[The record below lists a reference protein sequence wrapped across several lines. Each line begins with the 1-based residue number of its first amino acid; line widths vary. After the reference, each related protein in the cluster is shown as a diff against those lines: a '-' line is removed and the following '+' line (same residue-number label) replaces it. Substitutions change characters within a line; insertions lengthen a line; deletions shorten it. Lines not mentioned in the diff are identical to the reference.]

1 MLEGRDL
8 FHLNFLSGI
17 SKQMRVLVIGSGG
30 REHALCWAIARSP
43 RVSKLFVAPGN
54 GGTGAVA
61 ENVALDVAD
70 HAGIIAFCAREAV
83 DFVVIGPDAPAVA
96 GLGDDLRA
104 ANLLCFGPSKA
115 AAQLEGSKSF
125 TKQICDEAGIPTAA
139 YGRFDEEAAALAY
152 VRAQGAPIVIK
163 ADGLALGK
171 GVTVAMSLP
180 EAEDAVRD
188 CFSGAFG
195 ESGSSVVIEEFLEG
209 EEASVFALCDGK
221 HIVMLASAQDHKRVW
236 DGDRGPNTGG
246 MGAYSPAP
254 VMTEAM
260 MARTRAEIIEPTV
273 RRMAERGTPFTGV
286 LYAGLMMTRSGPKL
300 IEYNV
305 RFGDPECQVLMMR
318 LQSDIVDLLEATARG
333 TLDRVT
339 TEWRDDVALTVV
351 LATRG
356 YPVNAPKGSVIAGT
370 EGLNSETVQ
379 VFHAGTAQQDGRL
392 VANGGRVLNV
402 TALGATVAE
411 AQKRAYA
418 AVDRIDW
425 PEGFCR
431 RDIGWRAIAR
441 ETA

>member
-1 MLEGRDL
+1 
-8 FHLNFLSGI
+8 
-17 SKQMRVLVIGSGG
+17 MRVLVIGSGG
-30 REHALCWAIARSP
+30 REHALCWAISRSP

-61 ENVALDVAD
+61 ETISLDVAD
-70 HAGIIAFCAREAV
+70 HDGIIDFCRREAI

-125 TKQICDEAGIPTAA
+125 TKQICDEAGIPTAG
-139 YGRFDEEAAALAY
+139 YGRFEDEAAALAY
-152 VRAQGAPIVIK
+152 VREKGAPIVIK

-171 GVTVAMSLP
+171 GVTVAMSLG

-195 ESGSSVVIEEFLEG
+195 DSGSSVVVEDFLAG
-209 EEASVFALCDGK
+209 EEASVFALCDGET
-221 HIVMLASAQDHKRVW
+221 IVMLASAQDHKRVW

-254 VMTEAM
+254 VMTDAM
-260 MARTRAEIIEPTV
+260 MARTRTEIIEPTV
-273 RRMAERGTPFTGV
+273 RRMAARGTPFTGV
-286 LYAGLMMTRSGPKL
+286 LYAGLMITDAGPKL

-305 RFGDPECQVLMMR
+305 RFGDPECQVLMLR
-318 LQSDIVDLLEATARG
+318 LKSDIVDLLEATARG
-333 TLDRVT
+333 TLDTVMP
-339 TEWRDDVALTVV
+339 EWRDEVALTVV
-351 LATRG
+351 LATKG
-356 YPVNAPKGSVIAGT
+356 YPVSAPKGSEIRGA
-370 EGLNSETVQ
+370 EGLDGADLQ
-379 VFHAGTAQQDGRL
+379 VFHAGTARVDGRL

-402 TALGATVAE
+402 TALGSTVAE

-441 ETA
+441 ETD